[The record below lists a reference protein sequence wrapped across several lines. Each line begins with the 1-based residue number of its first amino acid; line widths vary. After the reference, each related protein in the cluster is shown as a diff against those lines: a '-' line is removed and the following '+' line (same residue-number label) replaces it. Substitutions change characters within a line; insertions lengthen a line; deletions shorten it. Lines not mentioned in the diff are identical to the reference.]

1 MRGFCQKSPYLP
13 YPIPNPINP
22 LPFFTRKLPAPPP
35 ARATL
40 PLSRRTGG
48 SLGRRSVAAAG
59 ADGAGATRSQIPY
72 GGRLPRGCEVEPGAR
87 PDGPGAGRSTRT
99 GPGDGR
105 CHPCPP
111 RADGP
116 LVKSEA
122 QGLGTWK
129 PVRAERL
136 TFAETLFP
144 TVSGR
149 TPGAPPTP
157 LTAREIRAGLPC
169 GCWLEECPEMPPKA
183 VVILRQAALARR
195 RPGDPAARSRQ
206 RSRNLSPA
214 LYLNRS
220 RYRAP
225 LGPPVPATP
234 RRRMTTA
241 GGTYP

>member
-1 MRGFCQKSPYLP
+1 MRGVCQKSPYLP
-13 YPIPNPINP
+13 YPNPFTFNL
-22 LPFFTRKLPAPPP
+22 LPKTTRKFPALVP
-35 ARATL
+35 ARATI
-40 PLSRRTGG
+40 PLSRRPGG

-59 ADGAGATRSQIPY
+59 ADGAGATRSQILR
-72 GGRLPRGCEVEPGAR
+72 GRVPRGCEVEPGAR

-149 TPGAPPTP
+149 TPGAPPR
-157 LTAREIRAGLPC
+157 L
-169 GCWLEECPEMPPKA
+169 
-183 VVILRQAALARR
+183 
-195 RPGDPAARSRQ
+195 
-206 RSRNLSPA
+206 
-214 LYLNRS
+214 
-220 RYRAP
+220 
-225 LGPPVPATP
+225 PVPAAPRAVAFACATP
-234 RRRMTTA
+234 PRL
-241 GGTYP
+241 P